1 MPPTMV
7 AMKAKR
13 TTLTPSVG
21 ETVPVC
27 AVRRIAATPASRPES
42 ANANAITVSART
54 PRIRAIR
61 KSSAAARICLPMVVP
76 RRSEPRQSSEPSV
89 TPTMTTSSFWI
100 ESEPTSTVSPRAA
113 AKSVDRGV
121 DPHVSAATFWSRKL
135 SANDVISSVAGL
147 ALRTG
152 RKATRSHGERERDD
166 DHERHRD
173 QEGVREREQDERER
187 ADHDQL
193 AVGEVDQ
200 AHDPEDE
207 RDPER
212 EERIEASEGD
222 RVDRVLEH
230 ELRGHGGERHR
241 CAPQNPR

>member
-13 TTLTPSVG
+13 TTLTPRVG

-27 AVRRIAATPASRPES
+27 AVRRTAATPASRPES

-61 KSSAAARICLPMVVP
+61 KSSAAARICLPMDVP
-76 RRSEPRQSSEPSV
+76 RRSEPRQSSEASV

-135 SANDVISSVAGL
+135 SAKDVISRVAGL

-152 RKATRSHGERERDD
+152 RKATRSMASASATTITSATGIRRGSENGSRTSANAPTMTSSPWAKLIR
-166 DHERHRD
+166 RMIPKMSAIPSAK
-173 QEGVREREQDERER
+173 R
-187 ADHDQL
+187 A
-193 AVGEVDQ
+193 
-200 AHDPEDE
+200 
-207 RDPER
+207 
-212 EERIEASEGD
+212 
-222 RVDRVLEH
+222 
-230 ELRGHGGERHR
+230 
-241 CAPQNPR
+241 